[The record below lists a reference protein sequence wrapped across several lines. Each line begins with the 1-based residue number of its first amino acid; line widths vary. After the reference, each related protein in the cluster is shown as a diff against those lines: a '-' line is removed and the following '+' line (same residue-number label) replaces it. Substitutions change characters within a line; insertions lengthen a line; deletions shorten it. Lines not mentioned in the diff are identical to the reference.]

1 MIAIDLA
8 TQTDIPALCCL
19 LDLLFSQEA
28 EFQPD
33 RTAQQRGLAAIIG
46 NPEVG
51 HILIA
56 RQGSET
62 VGMVN
67 LLYTVS
73 TALGGKVALLEDM
86 VIAPQVRGQGV
97 GKQLLGAALEHAR
110 RQACLR
116 VTLLT
121 DTDNHA
127 AQAFYRSM
135 GFTVSG
141 MLPMRLML
149 ALK

>member
-8 TQTDIPALCCL
+8 TSADIPRLISL
-19 LDLLFSQEA
+19 LDLLFTQEA

-33 RTAQQRGLAAIIG
+33 RAAQQRGLTAIIG
-46 NPEVG
+46 NPETG

-56 RQGSET
+56 RQGDEI

-97 GKQLLGAALEHAR
+97 GKQLLGTALEHAHQ
-110 RQACLR
+110 QACLR
-116 VTLLT
+116 ITLLT
-121 DTDNHA
+121 DADNHT
-127 AQAFYRSM
+127 AQAFYQNM
-135 GFTVSG
+135 GFTASG

-149 ALK
+149 R